1 MASTYKCKWNDC
13 STESLK
19 SWGSGMY
26 FIHYICTSC
35 FDDIYLPRFSPRE
48 SREELTVPKFLET
61 NNFKT
66 RRAINLE
73 DVRRLTNTELLN
85 YLSNSSR
92 WRLGEDMWDKFEI
105 ATMLKLKKKCKCN
118 SEFKMVLDEKILM
131 ICNNCHSDSFSFT
144 YINST
149 D

>member
-1 MASTYKCKWNDC
+1 MASTYKCKCNDC
-13 STESLK
+13 STEILK

-48 SREELTVPKFLET
+48 SREELIVPKFLET

-66 RRAINLE
+66 RRAIKFE
-73 DVRRLTNTELLN
+73 EIRRLTNTELFA

-92 WRLGEDMWDKFEI
+92 WRFGEDKWDQFEI
-105 ATMLKLKKKCKCN
+105 TTMLNLKKKCRCN
-118 SEFKMVLDEKILM
+118 SEFEMVLNEKILM